1 MKTALDEILCAYE
14 ASPESLIAVFQDV
27 QERFRYLSEQ
37 HIREVAARLEVPLPQ
52 AYAVA
57 TFYNA
62 FSLRP
67 KGKYII
73 KICLGT
79 AYHVRGAPR
88 ILEEAERLLGIS
100 RGETTPDGKFS
111 LETVNCLGACALGP
125 IMVVGEKSHGHVTP
139 LTVQDIL
146 KETEKS

>member
-79 AYHVRGAPR
+79 ACHVRGAPR

>member
-1 MKTALDEILCAYE
+1 MKAALDDILGGYE

-27 QERFRYLSEQ
+27 QKRFHYLSGE
-37 HIREVAARLEVPLPQ
+37 HIREVAARLEVPLSQ

-62 FSLRP
+62 FSLKP

-73 KICLGT
+73 RICLGT
-79 AYHVRGAPR
+79 ACHVRGAPR
-88 ILEEAERLLGIS
+88 ILEEVERVLGIS
-100 RGETTPDGKFS
+100 RGETSEDGRFS

-125 IMVVGEKSHGHVTP
+125 IMVVGEQSHGHITP
-139 LTVQDIL
+139 LKAQRIL
-146 KETEKS
+146 KETGQK